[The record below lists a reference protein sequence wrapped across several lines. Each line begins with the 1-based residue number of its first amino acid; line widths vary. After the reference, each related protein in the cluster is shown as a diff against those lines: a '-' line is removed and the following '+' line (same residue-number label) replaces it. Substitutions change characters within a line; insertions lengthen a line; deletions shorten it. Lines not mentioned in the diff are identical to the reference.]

1 MRPKVKFMV
10 KTINAR
16 FGEESTVYGEQ
27 CTTCTLKHGGG
38 FLMFWGYMS
47 YKSTGI
53 FTKIDDNL
61 HSSVWKLRTGSTW
74 TFQRDNDSKH
84 KAKSTIHR
92 TEEEEKKSEGSGVG
106 TTIFWPQYH
115 CASQGKYQMCTSCK
129 TTGEF
134 QRSNGFILSYS
145 RRMDNS
151 TL

>member
-1 MRPKVKFMV
+1 MLYLEGSPQSLWEK
-10 KTINAR
+10 
-16 FGEESTVYGEQ
+16 

-53 FTKIDDNL
+53 FIKIDDNL

-84 KAKSTIHR
+84 KAKSTIHW
-92 TEEEEKKSEGSGVG
+92 TEEEDKKVKVLE
-106 TTIFWPQYH
+106 WPRQSSNLNIIELLRGNIR
-115 CASQGKYQMCTSCK
+115 CALHARLPKKDPMALCFY
-129 TTGEF
+129 
-134 QRSNGFILSYS
+134 YS